1 MTGATADAARPG
13 GPEARRLDRRDGGR
27 DDPLVSDDSKPP
39 ADAARQATFILTR
52 FEQCALPRIAASLPR
67 WVMPDHLTALG
78 VFGATLIAYSY
89 FATRWTPAWLWVANL
104 GLLIHWLGDSLDG
117 TLARV
122 RQHERPRYGFYLDHL
137 TDAYST
143 TAIGL
148 GLGFSP
154 YMLLSVSL
162 AIVISYLILSINVYL
177 ETHVFR
183 VFRYGYGFMGPT
195 ETRILLLGLNL
206 VALLV
211 GPFRFEWMGVGY
223 TVFDIFGVAASLG
236 MIALLASRAW
246 RNLRELGRLEP
257 PGTRRPD

>member
-1 MTGATADAARPG
+1 MIP
-13 GPEARRLDRRDGGR
+13 P
-27 DDPLVSDDSKPP
+27 VSDDSKRP
-39 ADAARQATFILTR
+39 DATRQATFILTR
-52 FEQCALPRIAASLPR
+52 FEQWALPRMAASLPR
-67 WVMPDHLTALG
+67 WVMPDHLTGLG
-78 VFGATLIAYSY
+78 VLGATLIAVSY
-89 FATRWTPAWLWVANL
+89 FSTRWTPAWLWVANL

-122 RQHERPRYGFYLDHL
+122 RKHERPRYGFYLDHL

-148 GLGFSP
+148 GLGFLP

-162 AIVISYLILSINVYL
+162 AIVIAYLILSINVYL

-195 ETRILLLGLNL
+195 EVRLLLLGLNL
-206 VALLV
+206 VALFV
-211 GPFRFEWMGVGY
+211 GPMGFRWMGIGY
-223 TVFDIFGVAASLG
+223 TVFDPFGVAAALG
-236 MIALLASRAW
+236 MIALLVTRAW
-246 RNLRELGRLEP
+246 RNLSELGRLEP